1 MINLLLRIS
10 NLYKKI
16 FWSFERRARANGV
29 IIGENCCIYT
39 PYFGTEPYLIE
50 IGNHVQITNDVRF
63 FTHGG
68 SWIFRKQYP
77 DMDTFGK
84 IIIGDNVYIGSCSL
98 ILPGV
103 TIGNNCI
110 IGAGSV
116 VTKSVKEGTI
126 VAGNPAR
133 IIGEVNT
140 LLENTLKF
148 NVGSKHMTERQKKK
162 YLLSLSNEKF
172 IKK

>member
-1 MINLLLRIS
+1 MISLHQRIS

-16 FWSFERRARANGV
+16 FWSFEKRAKASGV
-29 IIGENCCIYT
+29 KIGENCCIYT

-50 IGNHVQITNDVRF
+50 IGNHVQITNGVQF

-68 SWIFRKQYP
+68 AWVFRKQYP
-77 DMDTFGK
+77 DLDTFGK
-84 IIIGDNVYIGSCSL
+84 IKIGNNVYVGSCSL

-103 TIGNNCI
+103 TIGDNCV

-116 VTKSVKEGTI
+116 VTKSVTDGKI

-133 IIGEVNT
+133 VIGEVNS
-140 LLENTLKF
+140 LLENLLKL
-148 NVGSKHMTERQKKK
+148 NAGTKGMSYDEKKAF
-162 YLLSLSNEKF
+162 LLSLSDDKF

>member
-1 MINLLLRIS
+1 MISLLLRIP
-10 NLYKKI
+10 NLYKKL

-29 IIGENCCIYT
+29 KIGQNCCIYT

-68 SWIFRKQYP
+68 SWIFRNQYP

-84 IIIGDNVYIGSCSL
+84 IRVGDNVYIGSCSI

-103 TIGNNCI
+103 TIGNNCV

-116 VTKSVKEGTI
+116 VTKSVKKGTI

-133 IIGEVNT
+133 VIGEVNT
-140 LLENTLKF
+140 LLENTLKL
-148 NVGSKHMTERQKKK
+148 NLGSKFMSEKQKKE
-162 YLLSLSNEKF
+162 YLLSLSEERF

>member
-1 MINLLLRIS
+1 MRLLLQIS
-10 NLYKKI
+10 NLYKNI
-16 FWSFERRARANGV
+16 FWSLEKRARANGV
-29 IIGENCCIYT
+29 KIGENCCIYT

-68 SWIFRKQYP
+68 SWVFRKQYP

-84 IIIGDNVYIGSCSL
+84 IRIGDNVYIGSCSL

-103 TIGNNCI
+103 TIGSNCV

-116 VTKSVKEGTI
+116 VTKSVKKGTI

-133 IIGEVNT
+133 VIGEVNT

-148 NVGSKHMTERQKKK
+148 NLGSKFMSDYQKKE
-162 YLLSLSNEKF
+162 YLLSLSDEKF